1 MLVSMPA
8 LAGGAV
14 AVVGAGLA
22 VRALR
27 PARPDVSELLRLA
40 RSPGPYEAATT
51 SGANRIEVWADRAG
65 AQLVKTPTVAA
76 RLPAKDLRLL
86 ELSPAKLLGRCAS
99 FGLLGLLLPQIFVLM
114 VTLAGKNPPFAVPVL
129 AALGCAAFFI
139 FKCLDDVRDKAKLL
153 REEYRYAVVS
163 LLERLVLTRSADA
176 GAGEAL
182 VRAASVGDSTPAVQ
196 MREALAHARLT
207 GTNPW
212 TALEQL
218 GQDLGV
224 ADLTHPARALAL
236 AGEEKTSIT
245 STLENQ
251 IDILRTALQT
261 DRIARANQATEQMD
275 IPALAVGLC
284 LVIFMAMPAF
294 IKILNL

>member
-1 MLVSMPA
+1 MLVSVPA
-8 LAGGAV
+8 IAGGAITVV
-14 AVVGAGLA
+14 AVGLA
-22 VRALR
+22 VKALL
-27 PARPDVSELLRLA
+27 PARPDAGELLRLT
-40 RSPGPYEAATT
+40 RSPGPYEPVAAHATKRVE
-51 SGANRIEVWADRAG
+51 ALADQVGTR
-65 AQLVKTPTVAA
+65 LVKTPTVAA

-86 ELSPAKLLGRCAS
+86 EMSPAKLLGRAAA
-99 FGLLGLLLPQIFVLM
+99 FGLLGLVLPQFFM
-114 VTLAGKNPPFAVPVL
+114 VMVVLAGKQPPFAVPVF
-129 AALGCAAFFI
+129 AALGCGAFFA
-139 FKCLDDVRDKAKLL
+139 FKCLDDVRDQAKKL

-212 TALEQL
+212 TALERL
-218 GQDLGV
+218 GDDLGV
-224 ADLTHPARALAL
+224 PDLAHPARALAL
-236 AGEEKTSIT
+236 AGEEKTAIT

-261 DRIARANQATEQMD
+261 DRVARANAATEQMD
-275 IPALAVGLC
+275 IPALVVGLC
-284 LVIFMAMPAF
+284 LVVFMALPAF